1 MRRLVPLL
9 AVALL
14 VGCGSGSPP
23 ATVVADSVGTTTESV
38 VVLSPAQTILEGMT
52 LREKASQVFLVRF
65 KGKSM
70 EKGDA
75 GLLIN
80 DGPYGGFVLIEGN
93 IGTADVVR
101 ALTTGM
107 QQAAKATGSRLQL
120 LITADQEGGS
130 SGITDGVPKVPSAR
144 ILANTSTP
152 EQAESLAAGTA
163 KGLLGLGLNM
173 NLAPVADVAAP
184 GNIMSRR
191 SFGSEPG
198 VVSSFVA
205 AVVRGYEANGLIA
218 VVKHFPGHGRTDGN
232 THNGPVSSEA
242 GIEAFEEVHLSP
254 FRAAIDAGT
263 EAIMLSHI
271 IVEAYD
277 PDNPASRSP
286 AIIRLLREDLDFEG
300 LIVTDSLTMMA
311 AQEGI
316 GPEGACVASLK
327 AGCDMLVAMP
337 TAGKVMSMR
346 NAVVAAVENG
356 ELSEERL
363 DEAVLHV
370 IEMKLKHGLVFE

>member
-1 MRRLVPLL
+1 
-9 AVALL
+9 
-14 VGCGSGSPP
+14 
-23 ATVVADSVGTTTESV
+23 
-38 VVLSPAQTILEGMT
+38 MT

-107 QQAAKATGSRLQL
+107 QQAAKATGSPLQL

-144 ILANTSTP
+144 ILAGTSTP

-184 GNIMSRR
+184 GNLMSRR

-198 VVSSFVA
+198 VVSGFVA

-218 VVKHFPGHGRTDGN
+218 VVKHFPGHGSTDGN
-232 THNGPVSSEA
+232 THNGPVFSDA
-242 GIEAFEEVHLSP
+242 GIETFEEVHLPP
-254 FRAAIDAGT
+254 FRAAIVAGT

-286 AIIRLLREDLDFEG
+286 AIIRLLREDLGFEG

-311 AQEGI
+311 AQTDI

-363 DEAVLHV
+363 DEAVLRV
-370 IEMKLKHGLVFE
+370 IEMKLKHGLVFEQ